1 MRGRQLIGLGLVAMS
16 MGLVATKFLAAA
28 GHNARAAR
36 DNACAALNPDPLPA
50 LLQAKDPPDFELPD
64 ASGKMWSLRSL
75 RGRPV
80 LLNFWATWCPPCV
93 EEMPSMEDLAQRV
106 EGRAVVLAV
115 SVDKEW
121 QAIKNHFGARG
132 TAISVLLD
140 KEGVVPKRYGTEK
153 YPESFLID
161 SEGKIRHYFIN
172 KRNWGEAEA
181 ALCLDSVR

>member
-1 MRGRQLIGLGLVAMS
+1 
-16 MGLVATKFLAAA
+16 
-28 GHNARAAR
+28 
-36 DNACAALNPDPLPA
+36 
-50 LLQAKDPPDFELPD
+50 
-64 ASGKMWSLRSL
+64 
-75 RGRPV
+75 
-80 LLNFWATWCPPCV
+80 
-93 EEMPSMEDLAQRV
+93 MEDLAQRV